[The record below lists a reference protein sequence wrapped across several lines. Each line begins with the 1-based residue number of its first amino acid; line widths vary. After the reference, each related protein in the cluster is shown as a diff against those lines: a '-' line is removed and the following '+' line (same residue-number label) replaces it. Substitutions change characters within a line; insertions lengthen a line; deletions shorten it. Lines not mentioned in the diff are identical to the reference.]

1 VTDAELIQA
10 AIAASELS
18 ARRFAVALLAR
29 DERTVRRW
37 LAGDALP
44 ATVRLWLTRWIGL
57 SRTERQAVV
66 RVLSHTA

>member
-1 VTDAELIQA
+1 MVTSDADL
-10 AIAASELS
+10 IAAAVAASGLS

-44 ATVRLWLTRWIGL
+44 APVRDWLTRWLAL
-57 SRTERQAVV
+57 SETARQRIV
-66 RVLSHTA
+66 RALAA